1 MRYTVALAALAATT
15 AFATPAAA
23 QFVNA
28 DSTASIEA
36 RALLIQ
42 PATLQRVDDLNFGT
56 IVATPTASGLVTINP
71 VSGLR
76 TVATGMTGS
85 STDVGGRGRFIGNG
99 LPTSIVSLRV
109 SFPSLLNNTQD
120 PTQTVAFSGALDPA
134 SATLSRTIGATGV
147 FYVDV
152 GGSISIAVNQM
163 PGQYSGTVTLD
174 ADFQ

>member
-1 MRYTVALAALAATT
+1 MRYKFALAALAATT

-23 QFVNA
+23 QFVP

-56 IVATPTASGLVTINP
+56 IVATPTASGVVSINP
-71 VSGLR
+71 VTGLR
-76 TVATGMTGS
+76 SVGPTLTGS

-99 LPTSIVSLRV
+99 LPGNVVNLRTT
-109 SFPSLLNNTQD
+109 FPTFLNNVQD
-120 PTQTVAFSGALDPA
+120 PTQTVAFAAQLDPA
-134 SATLSRTIGATGV
+134 SATLSRTIGLTGV

-152 GGSISIAVNQM
+152 GGSITIAVNQM
-163 PGQYSGTVTLD
+163 PGQYTGTLTVD

>member
-23 QFVNA
+23 QFA
-28 DSTASIEA
+28 PDSTASIEA

-56 IVATPTASGLVTINP
+56 IVATPTASGLVSINP

-76 TVATGMTGS
+76 TVAAGMTGS

-134 SATLSRTIGATGV
+134 STTLSRTIGATGV